1 MPAGD
6 LTPQAPRGQQDM
18 PQAQGG
24 LQTPTQPR
32 DPQDMPQEPRDFQ
45 DVARATRDS
54 QMPAQGMPHPTAAC
68 AQDPRRPSAFTILL
82 PAAALAAS
90 AATVLVAALVGG
102 RSYVVASVL
111 VVVWCMLPFF
121 AGFERSRPSAGE
133 LALLAALAALAV
145 ASRAAFVWFPGFKPM
160 AAIVMLAG
168 ISLGPSRGF
177 LVGAVA
183 MLASNF
189 LFGQGPWTPWQMLA
203 FGLCG
208 FVFGLP
214 PVRRRAARRP
224 WSLARRIAVSL
235 GGAAFILVVAGP
247 VLDTSSLFFMLSSI
261 TPPAAAAIYLAGLPV
276 NAVHAAAT
284 FFTLLLAGDFLLRA
298 IGRAKAKL
306 AL

>member
-1 MPAGD
+1 MPAED
-6 LTPQAPRGQQDM
+6 LTPQA
-18 PQAQGG
+18 
-24 LQTPTQPR
+24 PR
-32 DPQDMPQEPRDFQ
+32 DPQDMPQAPRDPQ
-45 DVARATRDS
+45 DVPQAPCDPQDAPQAPRDP
-54 QMPAQGMPHPTAAC
+54 QAPAQGMLHSTAAC

-82 PAAALAAS
+82 PAAAALVAS

-111 VVVWCMLPFF
+111 VVVWCMLPFL

-145 ASRAAFVWFPGFKPM
+145 ASRAAVVWFPGFKPM

-168 ISLGPSRGF
+168 I
-177 LVGAVA
+177 
-183 MLASNF
+183 F

-214 PVRRRAARRP
+214 PVRRRAARLP

-247 VLDTSSLFFMLSSI
+247 VLDTSSLFFMVSSI
-261 TPPAAAAIYLAGLPV
+261 TPPAAAAVYLAGLPV

-284 FFTLLLAGDFLLRA
+284 FFTLLSAGDFLLRA
-298 IGRAKAKL
+298 IERTKAKL

>member
-1 MPAGD
+1 MPAED
-6 LTPQAPRGQQDM
+6 LTPQA
-18 PQAQGG
+18 
-24 LQTPTQPR
+24 PR
-32 DPQDMPQEPRDFQ
+32 DPQDMPQAPRDPQ
-45 DVARATRDS
+45 DVPQAPCDPQDAPQAPRDP
-54 QMPAQGMPHPTAAC
+54 QAPAQGMLHSTAAC

-82 PAAALAAS
+82 PAAAALVAS

-111 VVVWCMLPFF
+111 VVVWCMLPFL

-214 PVRRRAARRP
+214 PVRRRAARLP

-247 VLDTSSLFFMLSSI
+247 VLDTSSLFFMFSSI
-261 TPPAAAAIYLAGLPV
+261 TPPAAAAVYLAGLPV

-284 FFTLLLAGDFLLRA
+284 FFTLLSAGDFLLRA
-298 IGRAKAKL
+298 IERTKAKL